1 MRTDCTIRNNDL
13 LYIFLKIPMSL
24 QGFRS
29 SVLSRTPFFI
39 YGIIQFGPKTSLVP
53 VICTEKIS
61 IYNVNQTFL
70 FFLFFLFCSSG
81 FNFRRSFIAIF
92 TTFNSSFRSVYM
104 FISHSH
110 ENDELNNNWILFIA
124 KLRGSQCACCIL
136 KSLR

>member
-1 MRTDCTIRNNDL
+1 MRTDCTIRNGF
-13 LYIFLKIPMSL
+13 FLKIPMSL

-29 SVLSRTPFFI
+29 GVLSRTPFFI

-61 IYNVNQTFL
+61 IYNVDQTFL
-70 FFLFFLFCSSG
+70 FFFLFCSSG

-124 KLRGSQCACCIL
+124 KLRGSQCVCCIL